1 MTEVHQ
7 APRIS
12 VIIPVLNEEEALPH
26 VLNDLPWCMVHDVIV
41 VDNGSTDATAQVA
54 SQAGARVIRESQRG
68 YGVACLAGINAMQE
82 SDIVVFLDG
91 DYSDHSNELPQVVK
105 PILDERV
112 DMVIGSRVLGIRERG
127 ALAPQARWGNWLA
140 TTLIRLI
147 YGFRYTD
154 LGPFRAIRAS
164 SLLALGMED
173 QGFGWTVEM
182 QVRAIMARLRIEEV
196 PVSYRRRR
204 GKSKIS
210 GTLRGCVL
218 AGTAIIG
225 TIVRHGFRQSWRK
238 GPRSMIKPAIRSM
251 KA

>member
-54 SQAGARVIRESQRG
+54 SQAGARVICESQRG
-68 YGVACLAGINAMQE
+68 YGVACLAGINAMHE

-91 DYSDHSNELPQVVK
+91 DYSDHPNEMPQVVK
-105 PILDERV
+105 PILEERA

-140 TTLIRLI
+140 VSLIRLI
-147 YGFRYTD
+147 YGVRYTD

-182 QVRAIMARLRIEEV
+182 QVRAVMARLRIEEV
-196 PVSYRRRR
+196 PVSYRQRK
-204 GKSKIS
+204 GQSKIS
-210 GTLRGCVL
+210 GTLRGCIL

-225 TIVRHGFRQSWRK
+225 TIIRHAFRPFWRAS
-238 GPRSMIKPAIRSM
+238 PRSMIKPATRSM